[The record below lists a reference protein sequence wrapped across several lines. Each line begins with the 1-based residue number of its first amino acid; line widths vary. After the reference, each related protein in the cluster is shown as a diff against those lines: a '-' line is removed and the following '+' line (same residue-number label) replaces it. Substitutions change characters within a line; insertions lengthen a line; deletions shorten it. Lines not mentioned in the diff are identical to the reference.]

1 MPRKNAF
8 YIQTA
13 ELVQLAAT
21 YTTIDTSIELRWIE
35 QEDQHLIIDCP
46 HRSPSKSWPE
56 FVERHYAD
64 KGRICAAFVDGDL
77 VAWRLFKP
85 HFQTMWDWLEVLG
98 ADGVVFGL
106 AAYTAPHAR
115 GKRLMTMITAH
126 AAREYAKLGY
136 TVLMAATDQLN
147 DAAVSAHSHIGMHR
161 FGLIEAT
168 RWPLGFRTVRIN
180 GKLRAGF
187 FNHRRRLIHHVS

>member
-46 HRSPSKSWPE
+46 YRSQSKSGPK
-56 FVERHYAD
+56 FLERHYAD

-85 HFQTMWDWLEVLG
+85 QFQILWGWLEVRG
-98 ADGVVFGL
+98 NDGVVFGL

-115 GKRLMTMITAH
+115 GQRLMAIITAH
-126 AAREYAKLGY
+126 AAREYLKLGY
-136 TVLMAATDQLN
+136 RSLMACAIRN
-147 DAAVSAHSHIGMHR
+147 NAAAVSAHSHIGMQKI
-161 FGLIEAT
+161 GLAEAT
-168 RWPLGFRTVRIN
+168 RWPFGLRTVWIN
-180 GKLRAGF
+180 DRLKVGF
-187 FNHRRRLIHHVS
+187 FNHRRRLIHQAS